1 MIEFGL
7 ARDVLNLYSILIK
20 KKKIY
25 DEILYMFLLQK
36 KKKKKNP
43 IYVLKKSLIPW
54 PDDKKGAL

>member
-1 MIEFGL
+1 MTEFVL
-7 ARDVLNLYSILIK
+7 TQDALNLYSILIK
-20 KKKIY
+20 KKKDLWWNPIY
-25 DEILYMFLLQK
+25 VPSQK